1 MHKLCAS
8 QHDFGFLVWAILGA
22 SQSWRFWGVEVAVEG
37 GRGREGDRW
46 QKAGWEHGTCVCALL
61 FVCERADHDLIDGWR
76 IILAFEKLH
85 IDVAE

>member
-1 MHKLCAS
+1 MPYFYRDSSVGAHEITYSHGLLGPFHLSGARITGA
-8 QHDFGFLVWAILGA
+8 HD
-22 SQSWRFWGVEVAVEG
+22 
-37 GRGREGDRW
+37 GRAPHG
-46 QKAGWEHGTCVCALL
+46 QKARWEHGTCVCALL